1 MHYYDI
7 AAKLGD
13 SRGYLNLA
21 HINESLLKDFE
32 EAIRN
37 YEKAAELGSEIAK
50 NILKLKGMTFI
61 PSIKKNL
68 MNPQSNFSKILNNNN
83 NSQFM
88 MDENTQNSFALNQ
101 SKPNINKVKVPPLPL
116 ISSYVSSG
124 IPKQLIQKQIDFDY
138 KNNLENSEKNKTNNK
153 LFEEDH
159 KKIPFGR
166 DFENKKPEKKIP
178 VKKKENI
185 IPDIK
190 GFDDSGSMIMLN

>member
-1 MHYYDI
+1 M

-21 HINESLLKDFE
+21 HINESFLKDFE

-68 MNPQSNFSKILNNNN
+68 MNPQSNFSKMLNNN
-83 NSQFM
+83 NSQFILE
-88 MDENTQNSFALNQ
+88 ENTQNSFALNQ

-124 IPKQLIQKQIDFDY
+124 IPKQLIQKQINFDSQM
-138 KNNLENSEKNKTNNK
+138 NLENSEKNRNNK
-153 LFEEDH
+153 LFYDVH
-159 KKIPFGR
+159 KKKMPLTR
-166 DFENKKPEKKIP
+166 DFENKKLEKKVP
-178 VKKKENI
+178 NENI
-185 IPDIK
+185 ISSDIK
-190 GFDDSGSMIMLN
+190 FDESEDMNLN